1 MAQLGS
7 LQLGRLQPVWR
18 ALRLGGRAALA
29 GRSHLHQQPQ
39 QLAPRLSTAAHAAQH
54 VVAAA
59 AEAAPAAAQQGS
71 SLELQLHNT
80 LSRQK
85 EVFRPRPGQDNRVSM
100 YVCGV
105 TVYDYSHIGH
115 ARVYVAFD
123 VIYRFLRHL
132 GYDVNY
138 VRNFTDVDD
147 KIIARAAA
155 VGEDPLAL
163 AQRFIHEFHADME
176 ALGCLRP
183 GLEPKATDFIPQMVA
198 TIQRIIDN
206 GHGYAVGGDVF
217 FDVASLPGYGK
228 LSGRSQE
235 DNRAGERVAVDER
248 KRGAADF
255 ALWKAAKPG
264 EPTWDSPWGPGRPG
278 WHIECSTM
286 IREVMGEQ
294 IDIHGGGR
302 DLVFPHHENEL
313 AQSRAAAGPC
323 SCGHDHGSGGNGS
336 GGSGERDDFVRYWLH
351 NGFVN
356 VDSEKMSKSLGNF
369 FTIRDV
375 VARYHPRALRWF
387 LVNTQYRQP
396 INYTQRALEEA
407 SDRVYYLYQTMA
419 DISETLSSSPEGA
432 AALEDAQRQVAAA
445 TAPQQ
450 AQQAA
455 EAAQQQQQPAAGKAG
470 KKAAAAA
477 ASSPG
482 AELLAEVRAA
492 LADDFN
498 TPLAI
503 AALSAPLKAAN
514 DFLHTKKGKKAPG
527 RLQALAS
534 YQAGL
539 QAVLE
544 LLGLWAEQPA
554 AVLAEL
560 RALALTR
567 AGLSEEQIAAAIE
580 ERAAA
585 RAAKDYAAS
594 DAVRLRLEAA
604 GILIMDTPEGT
615 TWKPGPRLHI
625 AEEENAAT
633 AAPVAVADEEELQPG
648 SLVKSYGVVKRLGA
662 GQFAV
667 VYKVQA
673 PDGHMYALKQ
683 ERFGEM
689 SHADRVEA
697 LNELRLLAS
706 LRHPNLVQ
714 YNEAFVEE
722 DRLYMVMELVDGG
735 TLVNVIRSHAAQKQR
750 IPEAAVWTYLL
761 QIARGL
767 QHLHSHSIV
776 HRDIK
781 PANLL
786 LTPAGLLKVADLG
799 VAGQL
804 RPGVCEHLQV
814 GTAGFM
820 SPEVARK
827 QCQDVRSD
835 VYSLGVTL
843 FELCMLRSPFG
854 NKNEPEVLHA
864 LLAWSP
870 GDAAMAAAAIIP
882 QYSQELQGLL
892 KSMLQP
898 NPEAR
903 PTADQILARHG
914 TPERLARLPVPPP
927 QDVCGRPW
935 AASQRSPILPP
946 IPPHADLDQLE
957 EHLPPPCCD
966 RIAAQSVAKA
976 T

>member
-1 MAQLGS
+1 MPLG
-7 LQLGRLQPVWR
+7 
-18 ALRLGGRAALA
+18 
-29 GRSHLHQQPQ
+29 
-39 QLAPRLSTAAHAAQH
+39 
-54 VVAAA
+54 
-59 AEAAPAAAQQGS
+59 
-71 SLELQLHNT
+71 
-80 LSRQK
+80 
-85 EVFRPRPGQDNRVSM
+85 
-100 YVCGV
+100 
-105 TVYDYSHIGH
+105 
-115 ARVYVAFD
+115 
-123 VIYRFLRHL
+123 
-132 GYDVNY
+132 
-138 VRNFTDVDD
+138 
-147 KIIARAAA
+147 IA
-155 VGEDPLAL
+155 
-163 AQRFIHEFHADME
+163 
-176 ALGCLRP
+176 
-183 GLEPKATDFIPQMVA
+183 
-198 TIQRIIDN
+198 
-206 GHGYAVGGDVF
+206 
-217 FDVASLPGYGK
+217 K
-228 LSGRSQE
+228 L
-235 DNRAGERVAVDER
+235 
-248 KRGAADF
+248 
-255 ALWKAAKPG
+255 L
-264 EPTWDSPWGPGRPG
+264 
-278 WHIECSTM
+278 
-286 IREVMGEQ
+286 
-294 IDIHGGGR
+294 
-302 DLVFPHHENEL
+302 
-313 AQSRAAAGPC
+313 
-323 SCGHDHGSGGNGS
+323 
-336 GGSGERDDFVRYWLH
+336 
-351 NGFVN
+351 
-356 VDSEKMSKSLGNF
+356 
-369 FTIRDV
+369 
-375 VARYHPRALRWF
+375 
-387 LVNTQYRQP
+387 
-396 INYTQRALEEA
+396 
-407 SDRVYYLYQTMA
+407 
-419 DISETLSSSPEGA
+419 
-432 AALEDAQRQVAAA
+432 
-445 TAPQQ
+445 
-450 AQQAA
+450 
-455 EAAQQQQQPAAGKAG
+455 
-470 KKAAAAA
+470 KK
-477 ASSPG
+477 
-482 AELLAEVRAA
+482 V
-492 LADDFN
+492 
-498 TPLAI
+498 
-503 AALSAPLKAAN
+503 
-514 DFLHTKKGKKAPG
+514 APG
-527 RLQALAS
+527 R
-534 YQAGL
+534 
-539 QAVLE
+539 
-544 LLGLWAEQPA
+544 
-554 AVLAEL
+554 
-560 RALALTR
+560 
-567 AGLSEEQIAAAIE
+567 
-580 ERAAA
+580 
-585 RAAKDYAAS
+585 
-594 DAVRLRLEAA
+594 
-604 GILIMDTPEGT
+604 
-615 TWKPGPRLHI
+615 
-625 AEEENAAT
+625 
-633 AAPVAVADEEELQPG
+633 ADEEELQPG

-767 QHLHSHSIV
+767 QHLHRWAGWVLAAAAAATSCHSASDLPGCGHACLLCQPASPNHACARLSCSHSIV